1 MAQNLRYGGA
11 MRKLLLISFL
21 GLAVGSSGCLS
32 TSHRVSKSELMKL
45 SQVAPEQRGE
55 KVRVVQGLGTSE
67 GPPRAE
73 PVNNNTVVIVHSPTW
88 RDGRPYHRDHR
99 AHPGPATTHT
109 NTGGGNVGGGSKSG
123 SKNSSGGTLAKSK
136 KDSGTALL
144 VLAAAAADGL
154 AATEGARYSGWV
166 KLHPMHPVHLYG
178 PYGEYSVLPLAHID
192 PQTAAWAHH
201 AYVRSNEGP
210 FLKLGRAPLN
220 RKGWTY
226 SVLLGAGELPESAD
240 GFQPD
245 NGFNGH
251 IQFGY
256 FFNKQMGLQLD
267 LGMSWSDDNN
277 GDTIYISRTAL
288 ELQAF
293 LAQAGP
299 LHGGVFGQ
307 LGAASRFDD
316 GALFDDTS
324 SFLGGGALLQLDL
337 TTRLALTGR
346 AGITTGFDDTAKE
359 IGIGL
364 SIY

>member
-1 MAQNLRYGGA
+1 MAQNLRYGDP
-11 MRKLLLISFL
+11 MRKVLLISFL
-21 GLAVGSSGCLS
+21 GLALGSTGCLS
-32 TSHRVSKSELMKL
+32 TSHRVSKGELMKL

-55 KVRVVQGLGTSE
+55 KVRVVQGVGNSE

-73 PVNNNTVVIVHSPTW
+73 RVNNNTVVVVHSPVW
-88 RDGRPYHRDHR
+88 VDGRPHH
-99 AHPGPATTHT
+99 HGHHHEGSATSHT
-109 NTGGGNVGGGSKSG
+109 NTGGGTVGGGSGGGKS
-123 SKNSSGGTLAKSK
+123 NSGGTNLAKGK
-136 KDSGTALL
+136 KDSAKALL
-144 VLAAAAADGL
+144 VLAAAAAVGL

-178 PYGEYSVLPLAHID
+178 QYGEYTVLPLAHID

-226 SVLLGAGELPESAD
+226 SVFLGAGELPTAAD
-240 GFQPD
+240 GAEID

-256 FFNKQMGLQLD
+256 FFNKQIGLQFD
-267 LGMSWSDDNN
+267 LGMGWSEDDL
-277 GDTIYISRTAL
+277 GDTIYINRNAL
-288 ELQAF
+288 ELQGF

-299 LHGGVFGQ
+299 LHGGLYGQ
-307 LGAASRFDD
+307 IGAASRFDD
-316 GALFDDTS
+316 GFQFDDTS
-324 SFLGGGALLQLDL
+324 NFLGGGALLQLDI

-346 AGITTGFDDTAKE
+346 LGVTTGFDDSSKE